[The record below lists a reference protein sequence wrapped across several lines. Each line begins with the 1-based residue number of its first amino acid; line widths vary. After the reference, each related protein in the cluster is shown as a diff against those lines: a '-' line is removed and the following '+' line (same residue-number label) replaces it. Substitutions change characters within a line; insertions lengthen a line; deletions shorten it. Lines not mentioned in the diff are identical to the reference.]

1 MSRSGTRMNAFIRR
15 GSMTKRKDPFGVQPD
30 TEVWKWISR
39 LVASGSACYG
49 VGHGYRAVP
58 NRSPTDGGER
68 MNVRACERASEDED
82 ALARAWL
89 VWGRCG
95 SFTGN
100 RVSHAP
106 FFVTKRKA
114 AVGWRT
120 LSKICLVLRRPPELL
135 GYPVTVPR
143 PTSVLQYTCRYS
155 LAGHSHR
162 ANKCAADARRAAFLP
177 AGRGMTRADR
187 GRFNFFGKPSVA
199 KIETPW
205 FFKN

>member
-1 MSRSGTRMNAFIRR
+1 MLFINIIKYFYYLDIVHSLFPLFLVKIVKYIIYNKIIYIIEKKKRRFKVLNESIRDAKERVVRR
-15 GSMTKRKDPFGVQPD
+15 GCVTRRKDPFRVQPD

-49 VGHGYRAVP
+49 VGHGYRAGSQPVAHQ
-58 NRSPTDGGER
+58 RS
-68 MNVRACERASEDED
+68 RASEDED

-114 AVGWRT
+114 A
-120 LSKICLVLRRPPELL
+120 
-135 GYPVTVPR
+135 
-143 PTSVLQYTCRYS
+143 
-155 LAGHSHR
+155 
-162 ANKCAADARRAAFLP
+162 
-177 AGRGMTRADR
+177 AGRMAGERLAKSDWSCV
-187 GRFNFFGKPSVA
+187 GLPSFSA
-199 KIETPW
+199 TQ
-205 FFKN
+205 